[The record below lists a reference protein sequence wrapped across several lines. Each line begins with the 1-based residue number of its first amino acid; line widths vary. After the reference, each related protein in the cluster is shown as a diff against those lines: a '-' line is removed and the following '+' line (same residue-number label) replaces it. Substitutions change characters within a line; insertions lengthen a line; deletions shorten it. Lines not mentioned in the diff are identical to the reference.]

1 MLYLMRGVS
10 GSGKTTYAKTL
21 NAERVSRDDI
31 RAELTGR
38 SDKFAGD
45 SKFEAQ
51 VTRVQKERVRDL
63 LIARKDVVID
73 DTNLIDKHAVEW
85 LNMAHDYGHAYD
97 VLLADTSLDMALYR
111 NATREGA
118 VPESVIRRQW
128 SKWVNIGE
136 IHPTHPFVDWS
147 RVGPHDGVPA
157 ITCDI
162 DGTLALLAEGYSPYD
177 PAHYPHDTL
186 NVTVREVYHTLL
198 GYYSYGTSR
207 PNPLGILLTG
217 RGEEHR
223 EATEEWLRRNG
234 VVYDELHM
242 RKAGDNRRDDV
253 VKSEKVNEHIV
264 AKGRTI
270 VAHFDDRDRVVKMFR
285 ARGVPTFQVADGDF

>member
-97 VLLADTSLDMALYR
+97 VLLADTSLDMARYR
-111 NATREGA
+111 NATREDA
-118 VPESVIRRQW
+118 VSESVIRRQW
-128 SKWVNIGE
+128 SRWVNIGE

-147 RVGPHDGVPA
+147 MHVPDPNKTRVFAVDL
-157 ITCDI
+157 
-162 DGTLALLAEGYSPYD
+162 DGTLCLNETGLSPYD
-177 PAHYPHDTL
+177 PAHYPLDT
-186 NVTVREVYHTLL
+186 
-198 GYYSYGTSR
+198 
-207 PNPLGILLTG
+207 PNPALLVVLDSLAAQRIPWVVTTG
-217 RGEEHR
+217 RDEEYRPVCEKWLYRHGLSP
-223 EATEEWLRRNG
+223 EAIF
-234 VVYDELHM
+234 M
-242 RKAGDNRRDDV
+242 RPAGDERRDDV
-253 VKSEKVNEHIV
+253 VKAEMYNRHIRGTYDLMAV
-264 AKGRTI
+264 
-270 VAHFDDRDRVVKMFR
+270 FDDRQRVVDMWR
-285 ARGVPTFQVADGDF
+285 ARGIPCFQVADGDF

>member
-85 LNMAHDYGHAYD
+85 LNMAHDYGHNWAVHEMD
-97 VLLADTSLDMALYR
+97 ATLEEAITQ
-111 NATREGA
+111 NANREGS
-118 VPESVIRRQW
+118 VPEDVIRKQW
-128 SKWVNIGE
+128 SKWVNRGALV
-136 IHPTHPFVDWS
+136 PTHPFVDWS
-147 RVGPHDGVPA
+147 MHVPDPNKTRVFAVYL
-157 ITCDI
+157 
-162 DGTLALLAEGYSPYD
+162 DGTLCLNETGMSPYD
-177 PAHYPHDTL
+177 PAHYPLDT
-186 NVTVREVYHTLL
+186 
-198 GYYSYGTSR
+198 
-207 PNPLGILLTG
+207 PNPALLVVLDSLAAQRIPWIVTTG
-217 RGEEHR
+217 RDEEYR
-223 EATEEWLRRNG
+223 SVCEEWLYRNG
-234 VVYDELHM
+234 LSPEAIFM
-242 RKAGDNRRDDV
+242 RPAGDERRDDV
-253 VKSEKVNEHIV
+253 VKAEMYNRHIRGTYDLMAV
-264 AKGRTI
+264 
-270 VAHFDDRDRVVKMFR
+270 FDDRQRVVDMWR
-285 ARGVPTFQVADGDF
+285 ARGIPCFQVAEGSF